1 MLVKWIWDWNG
12 KDPEVRRRALT
23 GEENIVGE
31 QRSLIKNG
39 PLELTNYNA
48 AQKPNV
54 FPPGP
59 VGCSAKVL
67 VENILL
73 SLVGLERNFY
83 PYQLNTLVV
92 ISLLSGFPHTFES
105 RV

>member
-12 KDPEVRRRALT
+12 KDPEVRKRALT

-39 PLELTNYNA
+39 PLELTNYNV

-54 FPPGP
+54 FPPRLCQSLGR
-59 VGCSAKVL
+59 VQFAESGGTR
-67 VENILL
+67 EELL
-73 SLVGLERNFY
+73 LLPTEH
-83 PYQLNTLVV
+83 
-92 ISLLSGFPHTFES
+92 ISCHFSIIRLSRHL
-105 RV
+105 